1 MAMAVNRELQL
12 RSSTT
17 ITLPSILTGGAIL
30 EFSTAWSAIRKET
43 TKPLPVDLEISTEGR
58 LELQSGSK

>member
-1 MAMAVNRELQL
+1 MAMAVNRDLQL

-43 TKPLPVDLEISTEGR
+43 TNPLPVDLEIST
-58 LELQSGSK
+58 